1 MLNQEE
7 SKKYEK
13 HLMKKKVELLKYLRR
28 QAVNLGKFTS
38 MDEYLD
44 KLKKEEK
51 LCYEG
56 DATRLYQ
63 SVYVA
68 LARYFD
74 RYRQG
79 DEFLYDSLGIHD
91 TNDAIAYLFGK
102 KLERNKVDI
111 VELIGQLD
119 DGTAEFSDS
128 DHYLLSKLNKSYIKF
143 LENKILHIQMI
154 TGHKLIVSEDDFC
167 IKNATINVAGIMTIN
182 YQCKLEGE
190 IVDKVLWLGAKYL
203 SMSDALL
210 KKKSKQKQN
219 VYTWEH

>member
-1 MLNQEE
+1 MLNKEQ
-7 SKKYEK
+7 SKEYEK
-13 HLMKKKVELLKYLRR
+13 YLMKKKAELLKYLRR
-28 QAVNLGKFTS
+28 QSVNLGKFTS

-74 RYRQG
+74 RQG
-79 DEFLYDSLGIHD
+79 DEFLFDSLSIRD

-102 KLERNKVDI
+102 KLERNNVDI

-119 DGTAEFSDS
+119 DGSVDFSDS
-128 DHYLLSKLNKSYIKF
+128 DHYLLSKLNKSYVKF
-143 LENKILHIQMI
+143 LENKILHIQMV
-154 TGHKLIVSEDDFC
+154 TGQEFVMSKAAFQ
-167 IKNATINVAGIMTIN
+167 IKDVTINAGGSMIID
-182 YQCKLEGE
+182 YQCIFKE
-190 IVDKVLWLGAKYL
+190 KVSDGRLWIGVRYL
-203 SMSDALL
+203 SMDDELL
-210 KKKSKQKQN
+210 KKNAKQKKSILGWK
-219 VYTWEH
+219 Y

>member
-1 MLNQEE
+1 MLNKEK
-7 SKKYEK
+7 SKEYEK
-13 HLMKKKVELLKYLRR
+13 YLVKKKAELLEYLRR

-38 MDEYLD
+38 MDEYLS

-63 SVYVA
+63 SVYAA
-68 LARYFD
+68 LASYFD
-74 RYRQG
+74 RQG
-79 DEFLYDSLGIHD
+79 DEFLSDSLSIHD

-119 DGTAEFSDS
+119 DGCVDFSDS

-143 LENKILHIQMI
+143 LENKILHIQMV
-154 TGHKLIVSEDDFC
+154 TGQEFIMSKAAFQ
-167 IKNATINVAGIMTIN
+167 IKDVTINAGGSMIIN
-182 YQCKLEGE
+182 YQCIFKE
-190 IVDKVLWLGAKYL
+190 KVSDGRLWIGVRYL
-203 SMSDALL
+203 SMSDELL
-210 KKKSKQKQN
+210 KKNAKQKKSILAWK
-219 VYTWEH
+219 Y

>member
-1 MLNQEE
+1 MLNQEK
-7 SKKYEK
+7 SKEYEK
-13 HLMKKKVELLKYLRR
+13 YLMKKKAELLEYLRR
-28 QAVNLGKFTS
+28 QAVNLGKFAS

-51 LCYEG
+51 LCVEG

-63 SVYVA
+63 SVYAA

-74 RYRQG
+74 RQG
-79 DEFLYDSLGIHD
+79 DEFLFDSLSIRD

-102 KLERNKVDI
+102 KLERNKIDI
-111 VELIGQLD
+111 AELIGQLD
-119 DGTAEFSDS
+119 DGSAYFSDS
-128 DHYLLSKLNKSYIKF
+128 DHYLLSKLNKSYVKF

-154 TGHKLIVSEDDFC
+154 TGHKLIASEDQFC
-167 IKNATINVAGIMTIN
+167 IKNVTINAGGIMIIN

-190 IVDKVLWLGAKYL
+190 IVDKVLWLGARYL

-219 VYTWEH
+219 VNTWKY